1 MAGWLKSAGTGR
13 MSGRWM
19 ITGTGAALLL
29 VVVFEEVR
37 LAQVADD
44 LAKACTL
51 LYETDRAMMAR
62 RIEQSGSPGKIS
74 VLDHMDALINGWEA
88 PEAFLLAQRL
98 VCR

>member
-1 MAGWLKSAGTGR
+1 
-13 MSGRWM
+13 MSRRWVVM
-19 ITGTGAALLL
+19 GAGAALLL
-29 VVVFEEVR
+29 VLLFEEVR
-37 LAQVADD
+37 MAQVADD

-51 LYETDRAMMAR
+51 LYETDWAMMDR
-62 RIEQSGSPGKIS
+62 RIEQSRSPDKIS

>member
-1 MAGWLKSAGTGR
+1 
-13 MSGRWM
+13 MSRRWVVM
-19 ITGTGAALLL
+19 GAGAALLL
-29 VVVFEEVR
+29 VLLFEEVR
-37 LAQVADD
+37 MAQVADD

-51 LYETDRAMMAR
+51 LYETDRAMMDR
-62 RIEQSGSPGKIS
+62 RIEQSRSPDKIS